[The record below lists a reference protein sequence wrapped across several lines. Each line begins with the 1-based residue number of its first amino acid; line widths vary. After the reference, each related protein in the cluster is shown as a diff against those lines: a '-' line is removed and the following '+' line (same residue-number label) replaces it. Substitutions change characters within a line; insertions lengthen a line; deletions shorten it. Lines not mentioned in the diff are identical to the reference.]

1 MSCGVQSEI
10 FPAFALKMVVP
21 ELPAVTCSPSNN
33 RLPDTVRSVSRSSR
47 YIYQHIA
54 TCAEYACQQHFWYRN
69 RIDDGERLLESGS
82 IARHKFH
89 QRELALIAHL
99 VREGDDAVRRFGARG
114 RPGRKLRPFRVLNC
128 LSPDERYYANSALIR
143 ISRVDAAL
151 GGRNTPQ
158 RQEPGNQPQ
167 HHGTPLVK
175 RVIAEGRK
183 ARLA

>member
-1 MSCGVQSEI
+1 YLRLRVHNAQPRTFRGSADQGVGEWNSMSRGVQSEI

-99 VREGDDAVRRFGARG
+99 VREGDD
-114 RPGRKLRPFRVLNC
+114 
-128 LSPDERYYANSALIR
+128 
-143 ISRVDAAL
+143 
-151 GGRNTPQ
+151 
-158 RQEPGNQPQ
+158 
-167 HHGTPLVK
+167 
-175 RVIAEGRK
+175 
-183 ARLA
+183 